1 MNDFKKII
9 SWSFWMLRDA
19 GSYLIL
25 GFSKLL
31 LKLSQQR
38 NLPVGKGRGLRILY
52 YQVGLKSWLS
62 TGSLQW
68 HCGGMFCYHEEGG
81 EVTAPDSAST
91 DKVGEGWVPC
101 NWQVWQ
107 KSRLLTWSSLA
118 LLQVR
123 RGGSSPQGRG
133 RKPWRLQGQG
143 MAGRGTCYCQGEVSG
158 KA

>member
-1 MNDFKKII
+1 MNDFKKLI
-9 SWSFWMLRDA
+9 SWSFWMLRDS

-31 LKLSQQR
+31 LKLSQQG
-38 NLPVGKGRGLRILY
+38 NLPVGKGGAYEFFTTRWDW
-52 YQVGLKSWLS
+52 SS
-62 TGSLQW
+62 GSPQGLQW

-81 EVTAPDSAST
+81 EVTVPDSAST

-133 RKPWRLQGQG
+133 RKPWRLQRQG